1 MPRRLV
7 PGTGVRV
14 EVPASSANLGPGFDT
29 LGLALELRDTVAV
42 QVTGD
47 RLVVEVVGEGAE
59 EVPRDASHLVVACLL
74 EALHRLGVEPP
85 AGLKVVCRNVVPHSR
100 GLGSSAAAAVAG
112 YAAASALVGPLD
124 RDLVNDLAGAREGH
138 PDNSSASVFG
148 GMTLSWTEQ
157 AEDVGE
163 QSGSRAVDKPAR
175 AEVAPRVRTVRLH
188 VHPDVVPVVLVPDTA
203 LSTATARAA
212 LPAQVA
218 HGDAAA
224 NAGRAALL
232 VEALTRRP
240 QLLLPATQDRLHQ
253 EQRRADYPATMTL
266 VDRLR
271 AAGHAAVVSGAGPT
285 VLVLTTATNLPAV
298 QSFPLAEGWLRLLP
312 GLATEGVVARPL
324 PA

>member
-1 MPRRLV
+1 MV

-74 EALHRLGVEPP
+74 EGLHRLGVEPP

-112 YAAASALVGPLD
+112 YAAASALAGPLD
-124 RDLVNDLAGAREGH
+124 LDLVNDLAGAREGH

-148 GMTLSWTEQ
+148 GMTLSWV
-157 AEDVGE
+157 EDAGDVSRG
-163 QSGSRAVDKPAR
+163 RAVHLPGAPAR
-175 AEVAPRVRTVRLH
+175 TDVSVRTVRLDA
-188 VHPDVVPVVLVPDTA
+188 HPDVVPVVLVPDTA
-203 LSTATARAA
+203 LATATARAA

-232 VEALTRRP
+232 VEALARRP
-240 QLLLPATQDRLHQ
+240 ELLLPATRDRLHQ
-253 EQRRADYPATMTL
+253 EQRRAAYPETMAL

-271 AAGHAAVVSGAGPT
+271 AAGLAAVVSGAGPT
-285 VLVLTTATNLPAV
+285 VLVLATATNLAV
-298 QSFPLAEGWLRLLP
+298 LQSLSLPEGWLRLAP
-312 GLATEGVVARPL
+312 GVATTGVVAIPL